1 MGFLANFINSLT
13 GRTAYLAGYGT
24 KSVNVNP
31 DLEKDATCVA
41 ILDTNATHISRGQI
55 VHVIKDQDGR
65 IRQIKRTSDYTKLFA
80 RPNKMMTAQ
89 EFKYAMAWQA
99 QVTNTAFAWV
109 RWDNRMK
116 PVEIWPLVY
125 LQFEIRELVGRRG
138 YAVAIRTPEGAQV
151 VVDMEDLVVLRRK
164 YDGSTYAGRGNDA
177 LDGSLEMMQNM
188 YSSLQKAMEVSNKIH
203 GLFTQKNAML
213 ATKSAEQ
220 AQKDFEKRVKEAEG
234 SGGIVA
240 LDATEAYTP
249 LTVSTW
255 AANAA
260 QMQELEKR
268 LYTFWRTPAEVVDN
282 TANEQTMMNY
292 FDAIVEPFWEEMG
305 EAFTRALFT
314 RREQDFGNAIMVTSS
329 AATGAS
335 WSTKLNIINS
345 TKEIGLLTK
354 NQYLELLGYPPTDD
368 GDVAY
373 VSLNYI
379 KSTDM
384 SRYQVGDDSKPPADP
399 ASDTDTGDKDDGK
412 EKDRQDSGE
421 D

>member
-1 MGFLANFINSLT
+1 MGFLSNFINSLRGEKT
-13 GRTAYLAGYGT
+13 GYLAGYGT
-24 KSVNVNP
+24 RSAVVNA
-31 DLEKDATCVA
+31 DLKKDATCVA
-41 ILDTNATHISRGQI
+41 TIDTNATHIARGQ
-55 VHVIKDQDGR
+55 VLHVIKDDNGR
-65 IRQIKRTSDYTKLFA
+65 ISEIKRKSEYTKLFA
-80 RPNKMMTAQ
+80 RPNPVMTAQ

-99 QVTNTAFAWV
+99 QVTNTAFAWI
-109 RWDNRMK
+109 RWDDRMR

-125 LQFEIRELVGRRG
+125 LQFEIRKLIGQTG
-138 YAVAIRTPEGAQV
+138 YAVVLRTPEGAQV
-151 VVDMEDLVVLRRK
+151 IVDMRDLVVLRRK
-164 YDGSTYAGRGNDA
+164 YDGSTYASQSNSA

-188 YSSLQKAMEVSNKIH
+188 YTSLQQAMAVSNKVH

-220 AQKDFEKRVKEAEG
+220 AQRDFAKRIKEAEG
-234 SGGIVA
+234 TGGIVA

-249 LTVSTW
+249 LNVTTW
-255 AANAA
+255 AADAD
-260 QMQELEKR
+260 QMKELEKR
-268 LYTFWRTPAEVVDN
+268 LYTFWRTPEAVVNN
-282 TANEQTMMNY
+282 TADEQTMMNY
-292 FDAIVEPFWEEMG
+292 FDSIVEPFWEEMG
-305 EAFTRALFT
+305 EAFTKALFT
-314 RREQDFGNAIMVTSS
+314 RREQDFGNAIIVTSG

-335 WSTKLNIINS
+335 WETKLKLIEN

-384 SRYQVGDDSKPPADP
+384 SKYQVGEDGGTQDGTEENGQNPA
-399 ASDTDTGDKDDGK
+399 
-412 EKDRQDSGE
+412 E

>member
-1 MGFLANFINSLT
+1 MGFLSNFIRSLA
-13 GRTAYLAGYGT
+13 GRTMYLTGYGT
-24 KSVNVNP
+24 RSVNVNT
-31 DLEKDATCVA
+31 DVEQDATCEA

-55 VHVIKDQDGR
+55 VHVLKDQEGR
-65 IRQIKRTSDYTKLFA
+65 IKQIKRNSEYSKLFA
-80 RPNKMMTAQ
+80 RPNPIMTAQ

-99 QVTNTAFAWV
+99 QVTNTAFAWI
-109 RWDNRMK
+109 RWDSRMH

-125 LQFEIRELVGRRG
+125 LQFEIRELVNKKG
-138 YAVAIRTPEGAQV
+138 YAVAVRTPEGTQV
-151 VVDMEDLVVLRRK
+151 VANMEDLVVLRRK
-164 YDGSTYAGRGNDA
+164 YDGATYAGRGNRA

-188 YSSLQKAMEVSNKIH
+188 YASLRKAMEVSNQIH

-220 AQKDFEKRVKEAEG
+220 AQKDFAKRVKEAEG

-260 QMQELEKR
+260 QMKELEKR

-282 TANEQTMMNY
+282 TASEQTMLNY

-305 EAFTRALFT
+305 EAFTKALFT
-314 RREQDFGNAIMVTSS
+314 RREQDFGNAIMVTSG

-335 WSTKLNIINS
+335 WGTKLNIINS

-354 NQYLELLGYPPTDD
+354 NQYLELLGYPPTED

-384 SRYQVGDDSKPPADP
+384 SKYQVGDDDTGTDDAN
-399 ASDTDTGDKDDGK
+399 ATDTGGVEDGT
-412 EKDRQDSGE
+412 E
-421 D
+421 

>member
-1 MGFLANFINSLT
+1 MGFLSNFIRSLA
-13 GRTAYLAGYGT
+13 GRTTYLTGYGT
-24 KSVNVNP
+24 RSVNINTDV
-31 DLEKDATCVA
+31 EQDATCEA

-55 VHVIKDQDGR
+55 VHVLKDQEGR
-65 IRQIKRTSDYTKLFA
+65 IKQIKRNSEYSKLFA
-80 RPNKMMTAQ
+80 RPNPIMTAQ

-99 QVTNTAFAWV
+99 QVTNTAFAWI
-109 RWDNRMK
+109 RWDSRMH

-125 LQFEIRELVGRRG
+125 LQFEIRELVNKKG
-138 YAVAIRTPEGAQV
+138 YAVAVRTPEGTQV
-151 VVDMEDLVVLRRK
+151 VANMEDLVVLRRK
-164 YDGSTYAGRGNDA
+164 YDGATYAGRGNTA

-188 YSSLQKAMEVSNKIH
+188 YASLRKAMEVSNQIH

-220 AQKDFEKRVKEAEG
+220 AQKDFAKRVKEAEG

-260 QMQELEKR
+260 QMKELEKR

-282 TANEQTMMNY
+282 TASEQTMLNY

-305 EAFTRALFT
+305 EAFTKALFT
-314 RREQDFGNAIMVTSS
+314 RREQDFGNAIMVTSG

-335 WSTKLNIINS
+335 WGTKLNIINS

-354 NQYLELLGYPPTDD
+354 NQYLELLGYPPTED

-384 SRYQVGDDSKPPADP
+384 SKYQVGDDDTGTDDAN
-399 ASDTDTGDKDDGK
+399 ATDTGGVEDGT
-412 EKDRQDSGE
+412 E
-421 D
+421 

>member
-1 MGFLANFINSLT
+1 MKMGFLANFIKSLT
-13 GRTAYLAGYGT
+13 GRTAYLAGYGIR
-24 KSVNVNP
+24 SNNVNA
-31 DLEKDATCVA
+31 DLSRDATCEA
-41 ILDTNATHISRGQI
+41 ILDTNATHIARGQV
-55 VHVIKDQDGR
+55 VHVLKDQDGR
-65 IRQIKRTSDYTKLFA
+65 LKQVKRTSDYTKLFA
-80 RPNKMMTAQ
+80 RPNPLMTSQ

-99 QVTNTAFAWV
+99 QVTNTAFAWI
-109 RWDNRMK
+109 RWDERMR

-125 LQFEIRELVGRRG
+125 LQFEIRELVGRSG

-177 LDGSLEMMQNM
+177 LNGSLEMMQSM
-188 YSSLQKAMEVSNKIH
+188 YASLKQAMEVSNRIH

-220 AQKDFEKRVKEAEG
+220 AQKDFAKRVKEAEQT
-234 SGGIVA
+234 GGIVA
-240 LDATEAYTP
+240 LDATELYTP
-249 LTVSTW
+249 LNVSTW

-260 QMQELEKR
+260 QMKELEKR
-268 LYTFWRTPAEVVDN
+268 LYTFWRTPEDVVSC
-282 TANEQTMMNY
+282 TASEQTMMNY
-292 FDAIVEPFWEEMG
+292 FDSIVEPFWEEMG
-305 EAFTRALFT
+305 EAFTKALFT
-314 RREQDFGNAIMVTSS
+314 KREQDFGNAIIVTSS

-335 WSTKLNIINS
+335 WQTKLNIINS

-384 SRYQVGDDSKPPADP
+384 SRYQVGEEGG
-399 ASDTDTGDKDDGK
+399 TDGTGQ
-412 EKDRQDSGE
+412 E
-421 D
+421 

>member
-1 MGFLANFINSLT
+1 MYMGFFSNFINSLV

-24 KSVNVNP
+24 RSVNYNADVV
-31 DLEKDATCVA
+31 DDSTCVA
-41 ILDTNATHISRGQI
+41 ILDTNATHIARGQV
-55 VHVIKDQDGR
+55 VHVLKDSDGR
-65 IRQIKRTSDYTKLFA
+65 IKQIKRNSDYTKLFS
-80 RPNKMMTAQ
+80 RPNPMMTSQ

-99 QVTNTAFAWV
+99 QVTNTAFAWIK
-109 RWDNRMK
+109 WDDRMR

-125 LQFEIRELVGRRG
+125 LEFEVRELVGKSG
-138 YAVAIRTPEGAQV
+138 YAVSLRTPEGEHITV
-151 VVDMEDLVVLRRK
+151 NMEDLVVLRRK
-164 YDGSTYAGRGNDA
+164 YDGATYAGQSNAA
-177 LDGSLEMMQNM
+177 LNGSLEMMQNM
-188 YSSLQKAMEVSNKIH
+188 YASLQKAMEVSNKVH
-203 GLFTQKNAML
+203 GLFTMKNAML

-220 AQKDFEKRVKEAEG
+220 AQKDFTKRIKEAEAA
-234 SGGIVA
+234 GGIVA

-255 AANAA
+255 ATDAS

-268 LYTFWRTPAEVVDN
+268 LYTFWRTPEEVVSN
-282 TANEQTMMNY
+282 TASEQVMMNY

-305 EAFTRALFT
+305 EAFTKALFT
-314 RREQDFGNAIMVTSS
+314 RREQDFGNAIMVTSG

-335 WSTKLNIINS
+335 WQTKLNIINS

-384 SRYQVGDDSKPPADP
+384 SKYQVGED
-399 ASDTDTGDKDDGK
+399 DTGGNDNGT
-412 EKDRQDSGE
+412 EE
-421 D
+421 N

>member
-1 MGFLANFINSLT
+1 MGILSKFINSLM

-24 KSVNVNP
+24 KSAPVNA
-31 DLEKDATCVA
+31 DLQKDATCVA
-41 ILDTNATHISRGQI
+41 ILDTNATHIARGQI
-55 VHVIKDQDGR
+55 LHVIKDQNGR
-65 IRQIKRTSDYTKLFA
+65 IKQIRRQSDYTKLFA
-80 RPNKMMTAQ
+80 RPNPMMTAQ
-89 EFKYAMAWQA
+89 DFKYSIAWQA

-109 RWDNRMK
+109 RWDERMK

-125 LQFEIRELVGRRG
+125 LQFEIRGLVGRPG
-138 YAVAIRTPEGAQV
+138 YAVVVNTPEGDRV
-151 VVDMEDLVVLRRK
+151 TVSMEDLVVLRRK

-188 YSSLQKAMEVSNKIH
+188 YASLQKAMEVSNKIH

-220 AQKDFEKRVKEAEG
+220 AQKDFAKRVKEAES

-249 LTVSTW
+249 LTISTW

-260 QMQELEKR
+260 QMKEIEKR
-268 LYTFWRTPAEVVDN
+268 LYTFWRTPEDVVSN
-282 TANEQTMMNY
+282 TAPEQTMMNY

-314 RREQDFGNAIMVTSS
+314 RREQDFGNAIIVTSG

-335 WSTKLNIINS
+335 WQTKLNIINS

-354 NQYLELLGYPPTDD
+354 NQYLELLGYPPVDD
-368 GDVAY
+368 GDVSY

-384 SRYQVGDDSKPPADP
+384 SKYQVGEEPA
-399 ASDTDTGDKDDGK
+399 ANTGGQDDDGQK
-412 EKDRQDSGE
+412 EN
-421 D
+421 

>member
-1 MGFLANFINSLT
+1 MGILSKFINSLM

-24 KSVNVNP
+24 KSAPVNA
-31 DLEKDATCVA
+31 DLQKDATCVA
-41 ILDTNATHISRGQI
+41 ILDTNATHIARGQI
-55 VHVIKDQDGR
+55 LHVIKDQNGR
-65 IRQIKRTSDYTKLFA
+65 IKQIRRQSDYTKLFA
-80 RPNKMMTAQ
+80 RPNPMMTAQ
-89 EFKYAMAWQA
+89 DFKYSIAWQA

-109 RWDNRMK
+109 RWDERMK

-125 LQFEIRELVGRRG
+125 LQFEIRELVGRPG
-138 YAVAIRTPEGAQV
+138 YAVVVNTPEGDRV
-151 VVDMEDLVVLRRK
+151 TVSMEDLVVLRRK

-188 YSSLQKAMEVSNKIH
+188 YASLQKAMEVSNKIH

-220 AQKDFEKRVKEAEG
+220 AQKDFAKRVKEAES

-249 LTVSTW
+249 LTISTW

-260 QMQELEKR
+260 QMKEIEKR
-268 LYTFWRTPAEVVDN
+268 LYTFWRTPEDVVSN
-282 TANEQTMMNY
+282 TAPEQTMMNY

-314 RREQDFGNAIMVTSS
+314 RREQDFGNAIIVTSG

-335 WSTKLNIINS
+335 WQTKLNIINS

-354 NQYLELLGYPPTDD
+354 NQYLELLGYPPVDD
-368 GDVAY
+368 GDVSY

-384 SRYQVGDDSKPPADP
+384 SKYQVGEEPA
-399 ASDTDTGDKDDGK
+399 ANTGGQDDDGQK
-412 EKDRQDSGE
+412 EN
-421 D
+421 